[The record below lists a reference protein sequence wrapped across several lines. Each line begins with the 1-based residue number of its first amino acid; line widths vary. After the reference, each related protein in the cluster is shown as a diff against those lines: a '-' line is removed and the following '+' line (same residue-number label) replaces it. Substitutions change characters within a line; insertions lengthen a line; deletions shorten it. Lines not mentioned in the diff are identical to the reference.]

1 MPFLTRD
8 SNTRVA
14 SREHDD
20 RITNME
26 KSMEKSYNEFRERM
40 DGMTTESNSLREVI
54 EVYKARGESLIS
66 AGIAALLTL

>member
-1 MPFLTRD
+1 
-8 SNTRVA
+8 
-14 SREHDD
+14 
-20 RITNME
+20 
-26 KSMEKSYNEFRERM
+26 MEKSYNEFKERM